1 MFNFKSGDI
10 NILVSMVNMKLR
22 DEYSSLYD
30 FISNYDVSIEELTN
44 RMESNGYY
52 YNEEENQFKRK

>member
-1 MFNFKSGDI
+1 MFNFKNGDI

-22 DEYSSLYD
+22 DEYSNLYD
-30 FISNYDVSIEELTN
+30 FVSNYDVSIEELTN
-44 RMESNGYY
+44 RMENSGYY